1 MSEITFGKLLESG
14 RTRLSLTCD
23 QLACLLGVSAG
34 HISNIEHDHG
44 RPSLALLNRI
54 VEVLGLPRK
63 QAFSL
68 AYPEAMAIL
77 ESHRMHEGLSVWQKF
92 TGAKGLL
99 ARYDVT
105 PHELKVLAS
114 IQLLGKV
121 TAPSDFLFILNSIRQ
136 AIEAEAAA

>member
-1 MSEITFGKLLESG
+1 
-14 RTRLSLTCD
+14 
-23 QLACLLGVSAG
+23 VSAG

-54 VEVLGLPRK
+54 VEVLGLPGK

-92 TGAKGLL
+92 ISAKGLW
-99 ARYDVT
+99 ARYGVS
-105 PHELKVLAS
+105 PRELKVLAN
-114 IQLLGKV
+114 IQSLGKV
-121 TAPSDFLFILNSIRQ
+121 TSPRDFIFILNSIRQ